1 MEPLTD
7 DDTRRQDYENAFRLV
22 DDYMRRHPEIEDPKE
37 AWDAVTLY
45 NIDKQAAILASIEEH
60 RP

>member
-22 DDYMRRHPEIEDPKE
+22 DEYMQRHPEANEDR